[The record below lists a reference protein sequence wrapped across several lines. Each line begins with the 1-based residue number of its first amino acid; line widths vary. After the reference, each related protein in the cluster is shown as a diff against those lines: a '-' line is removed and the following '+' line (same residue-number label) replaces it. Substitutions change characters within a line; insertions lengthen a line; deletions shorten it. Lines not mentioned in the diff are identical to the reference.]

1 MRHLACVCLLA
12 VATVGLPSQTT
23 HLVGPGGHGDIGTA
37 IGFAAP
43 GDVILVSPGTY
54 FTFHTTKGVTIRA
67 LGAVT
72 VVTSSPGFW
81 SLPPTQT
88 LALDGITF
96 QGPVAVTSGHLTMT
110 GCAVAH
116 TLGSL
121 FGVPAVAVTGGS
133 LHLVDCA
140 VHYTG
145 FLHAIAA
152 NGANVTAVGTE
163 VTSGN
168 AGSPAPSLVLTG
180 ATFTG
185 SDCRFASTLVADAG
199 STAWLRDSTID
210 NPVPTC
216 PLFGAGTFR
225 LDRCALGPT
234 SATVCASTTAGA
246 PLLGVEAL
254 APLQNGTT
262 YTLQFR
268 SAPLQFVAVH
278 ASGRLA
284 PTPLSGVFEQPLQ
297 LDLAAFWFV
306 GLYATDANGDASASW
321 NLPAGQFV
329 DTSLWLEAIAIEP
342 TFPWQVAPVVGGVV
356 R

>member
-1 MRHLACVCLLA
+1 MRHIASVCLFA
-12 VATVGLPSQTT
+12 VAAVGLPSQTT

-43 GDVILVSPGTY
+43 GDVILVAPGTY
-54 FTFHTTKGVTIRA
+54 STFHTTKGVTIRA

-72 VVTSSPGFW
+72 IVQATPGFW

-88 LALDGITF
+88 LAIDGLTF

-110 GCAVAH
+110 GCTVAH
-116 TLGSL
+116 SLGAL
-121 FGVPAVAVTGGS
+121 FGVPAVAATGGS

-140 VHYTG
+140 IHYTG

-152 NGANVTAVGTE
+152 TGANVTAVGTE

-168 AGSPAPSLVLTG
+168 AGNPSPSLVLSG

-185 SDCRFASTLVADAG
+185 SDCRFESTLVADAA
-199 STAWLRDSTID
+199 STVWLRDSTID
-210 NPVPTC
+210 NPVATC
-216 PLFGAGTFR
+216 PSFGDGTFR
-225 LDRCALGPT
+225 LDRCTVGPT
-234 SATVCASTTAGA
+234 TATVCAGNTAGA

-278 ASGRLA
+278 ASAALA
-284 PTPLSGVFEQPLQ
+284 PTPLPGVFEQPLQ
-297 LDLAAFWFV
+297 LDLTSFWFV
-306 GLYATDANGDASASW
+306 GLYATDANGAASASW

-329 DTSLWLEAIAIEP
+329 DTSLWLEAITIEP